1 MVCSGLHI
9 ILKKTRNNLCL
20 VDQMCKII
28 NFIIFNGGA
37 VSKNNGVN
45 TSTTRVTVHILK
57 KTDSYVTTQLVFR
70 R

>member
-1 MVCSGLHI
+1 
-9 ILKKTRNNLCL
+9 
-20 VDQMCKII
+20 MCKII

-57 KTDSYVTTQLVFR
+57 KTDRYVTTQLVFR